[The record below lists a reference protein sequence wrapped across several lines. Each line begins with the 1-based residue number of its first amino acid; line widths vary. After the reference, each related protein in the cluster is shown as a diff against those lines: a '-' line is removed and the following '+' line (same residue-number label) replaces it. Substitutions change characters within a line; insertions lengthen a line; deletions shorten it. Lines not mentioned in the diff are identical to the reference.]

1 MSGLYGILGD
11 ASLEEVA
18 AMGCRLLHRGAAGRE
33 WKVSSTLHF
42 GLRQRVAAED
52 SWRPL
57 SIVLDG
63 FVDNLQQLRELLG
76 PTAAGIRDQAGLI
89 YALYRL
95 HGPDAFRLLR
105 GQFGIALWDPA
116 RRALVLA
123 RDRWGAR
130 SIYYARY
137 QGRVLFASEYKALLA
152 VRDFPARPNLAAIQ
166 YTQSTYH
173 AHPSACF
180 LAGVEVVPASAWVA
194 IKSADAPTT
203 GGHFWEPEVA
213 LAHRTE
219 AQHAYLVRRTLKD
232 ALREQTAG
240 CASVGVALGGG
251 LDSALVVAALTRVAG
266 DKPIHTFTAGFDAD
280 DPEVERA
287 RGVAEHFGTTHHQ
300 ILLSSTELPA
310 VLRPMVWHMEDTVG
324 REENAYLYVTA
335 RAAAQ
340 YVDTLFSGRKADMLF
355 AGMPRHRLIRLAA
368 MLPSVLRPALR
379 EFYDFTQTGQ
389 SPVSLLGRALA
400 GAYWRGAAPPAR
412 VRGWAEPLPRESWPL
427 HLAQPLNDKLRS
439 DILGEPGTMTATER
453 MHSAFGMHSNSP
465 FMDYRMF
472 EVAFSIPDQLKVRLA
487 AGLALQTKY
496 VLRAAGVGLLPRG
509 VLFRGKSLQ
518 RLRHDGVL
526 SEVLAFL
533 ADDLLSPAAV
543 RSRGLFTVEHV
554 DRVRRRR
561 ADRPYSALQ
570 VHRLWSLLLVE
581 LWARLF
587 LDARGGPLPTAEGA
601 RPAAALTEP

>member
-1 MSGLYGILGD
+1 
-11 ASLEEVA
+11 VA
-18 AMGCRLLHRGAAGRE
+18 QD
-33 WKVSSTLHF
+33 F
-42 GLRQRVAAED
+42 
-52 SWRPL
+52 WRPL

-63 FVDNLQQLRELLG
+63 FVDNLPQLRELLG
-76 PTAAGIRDQAGLI
+76 PPGAHLRDEAEVI
-89 YALYRL
+89 YALYRV
-95 HGPDAFRLLR
+95 HGPDTFRLLR

-130 SIYYARY
+130 SIYYTRH
-137 QGRVLFASEYKALLA
+137 QGCVAFASEYKALLA
-152 VRDFPARPNLAAIQ
+152 FRDLPARPNLAAIQ

-173 AHPSACF
+173 AHPSECF

-194 IKSADAPTT
+194 IKSADAPATE
-203 GGHFWEPEVA
+203 GHFWEPVVA
-213 LAHRTE
+213 VAQRTE

-240 CASVGVALGGG
+240 RASIGVALGGG

-266 DKPIHTFTAGFDAD
+266 DKRIHTFTAGFEAD

-300 ILLSSTELPA
+300 ILLRSTELPA

-340 YVDTLFSGRKADMLF
+340 HVDTLFSGRKADMLF

-368 MLPSVLRPALR
+368 MLPLLRPELR
-379 EFYDFTQTGQ
+379 EFYDFTQTGHQ
-389 SPVSLLGRALA
+389 PASLLGRALA
-400 GAYWRGAAPPAR
+400 IGYGGAAEPPAR
-412 VRGWAEPLPRESWPL
+412 VRGWEEPPPRASWPL
-427 HLAQPLNDKLRS
+427 HLAQPLNHKLRS
-439 DILGEPGTMTATER
+439 DILGEPGTMTATEHL
-453 MHSAFGMHSNSP
+453 HSAFGLHSNSP

-472 EVAFSIPDQLKVRLA
+472 EVAFSIPDQLKVRW
-487 AGLALQTKY
+487 AGRLGLMTKY
-496 VLRAAGVGLLPRG
+496 ILRVAGAGLLPG
-509 VLFRGKSLQ
+509 AVLFRRKSLQ

-561 ADRPYSALQ
+561 AGRPYSAPQ

-587 LDARGGPLPTAEGA
+587 LDGRGAPLPTEAGD
-601 RPAAALTEP
+601 RPAATLTER